1 MKKIISMY
9 AKGMTTN
16 DIKIICVNCTILK
29 FPTIPS
35 IGSLQDPSHCKKMA
49 GKTIEKNL
57 RSCFHGCYR
66 YHVKH
71 EWRIVKRDV
80 YIAIG
85 IDVDD
90 QKDVLGM

>member
-1 MKKIISMY
+1 
-9 AKGMTTN
+9 
-16 DIKIICVNCTILK
+16 
-29 FPTIPS
+29 
-35 IGSLQDPSHCKKMA
+35 MA

-90 QKDVLGM
+90 QKDVLGMYVGENESAKFWHDNWLSLIHI